1 MIYPSNF
8 ENKIQFS
15 EIRSLLKGY
24 CLCQLGKDKVDE
36 MAFSGDVAVINT
48 MLRQTRE
55 FRRLQEESDDFPLQF
70 FFDMRESVKRIRLEG
85 THLEENEIFDL
96 RRSLETIAAIVR
108 FLDRGSDEGV
118 YDYPTLHELTEGVLT
133 FPEILHRIDQILDKY
148 GKVKD
153 SASPALADIRMQ
165 LHKAEGSVSRTLYSI
180 LRAAQSEGLVDKDV
194 TPTVRDGRLVVPIAP
209 GLKRKIK
216 GIVHDES
223 STGKTVFVEPTEVVD
238 ANNRIRELEAEE
250 RREVVRILV
259 DFTKLVR
266 PYVNEIIY
274 AYLLLAEIDFIRARA
289 EFAALVGGIEPEV
302 QAAPVIDWISSRHPL
317 LWLALKK
324 QDKPVVPLD
333 ITLTRDRHILII
345 SGPNAGG
352 KSVCLKTVGLLQ
364 YMLQCGLSVPMSER
378 STVGVFKN
386 LMIDIGDEQSIENDL
401 STYSSH
407 LLNMKN
413 MMRQANDGTL
423 LLIDE
428 FGTGTEPQ
436 IGGAMAEAVLNQ
448 FVKKQAWGV
457 ITTHYQNL
465 KHYADSHDGIAN
477 GAMLYD
483 RHEMRPLFQLAIGQ
497 PGSSFAIEIAR
508 KTGIPEEVI
517 KEASEMVGS
526 DYIQSDKYLQ
536 DIVRDKR
543 YWENKRQ
550 NVHQR
555 EKELERTVARYE
567 KEIADLEQSRKD
579 ILRKAKEQAEELLK
593 ESNKKIENAIREIR
607 ESQAEKEETKRIRE
621 ELNEFKAGVSE
632 IDAKANDDLIA
643 KKIRQIQERKERH
656 KKHKDEKAERE
667 RQAAAKLREAAS
679 KAAKKEGRNLEV
691 GDSVKIKGL
700 STVGKIESM
709 DGRNATVIF
718 GGMRTKM
725 PASRLEYVDMAE
737 AKKED
742 VAPVFNVSRE
752 TRETIDNRKLNFHQ
766 DLDVRGMRGDEALN
780 AVMYFIDDAC
790 LVGMSRVR
798 ILHGKGNGILRQ
810 LIRQYLATVPSVT
823 SFRDEHVQ
831 FGGAGITVVDIG

>member
-118 YDYPTLHELTEGVLT
+118 YDYPTLHELTDGVLT
-133 FPEILHRIDQILDKY
+133 FPEILRRIDQILDKY

-180 LRAAQSEGLVDKDV
+180 LRAAQSDGLVDKDV

-223 STGKTVFVEPTEVVD
+223 STGKTVFVEPTEVVE

-289 EFAALVGGIEPEV
+289 EFAVLVGGIEPEV

-691 GDSVKIKGL
+691 GDSVKIRGL

-709 DGRNATVIF
+709 DGKNATVIF
-718 GGMRTKM
+718 GSMRTKM

>member
-118 YDYPTLHELTEGVLT
+118 YDYPTLHELTDGVLT
-133 FPEILHRIDQILDKY
+133 FPEILRRIDQILDKY

-223 STGKTVFVEPTEVVD
+223 STGKTVFVEPTEVVE

-289 EFAALVGGIEPEV
+289 EFAVLVGGIEPEV

-428 FGTGTEPQ
+428 FGTGREPQ

-691 GDSVKIKGL
+691 GDSVKIRGL

-709 DGRNATVIF
+709 DGKNATVIF

-725 PASRLEYVDMAE
+725 PASRLEYVEMAE
-737 AKKED
+737 AKNED

>member
-55 FRRLQEESDDFPLQF
+55 FRRLQDESDDFPLQF

-133 FPEILHRIDQILDKY
+133 FPEILRRIDQILDKY

-223 STGKTVFVEPTEVVD
+223 STGKTVFVEPTEVVE

-709 DGRNATVIF
+709 DGKNATVIF

-725 PASRLEYVDMAE
+725 PASRLEYADMAE

>member
-133 FPEILHRIDQILDKY
+133 FPEILRRIDQILDKY

-153 SASPALADIRMQ
+153 SASLALADIRMQ

-223 STGKTVFVEPTEVVD
+223 STGKTVFVEPTEVVE

-709 DGRNATVIF
+709 DGKNATVIF

-725 PASRLEYVDMAE
+725 PASRLEYADMAE

>member
-55 FRRLQEESDDFPLQF
+55 FRRLQEDSDDFPLQF
-70 FFDMRESVKRIRLEG
+70 FFDMRESIKRIRLEG

-108 FLDRGSDEGV
+108 FLDRGSDDGV

-133 FPEILHRIDQILDKY
+133 FPEILRRIDQILDKY

-165 LHKAEGSVSRTLYSI
+165 LHKAEGSVSRTLYNI

-223 STGKTVFVEPTEVVD
+223 STGKTVFVEPAEVVE

-679 KAAKKEGRNLEV
+679 KAAKKDGRNLEV

-709 DGRNATVIF
+709 DGKNATVIF

>member
-36 MAFSGDVAVINT
+36 MAFSSDVAVINT

-153 SASPALADIRMQ
+153 SASPALADIRLQ

-223 STGKTVFVEPTEVVD
+223 STGKTVFVEPTEVVE

-289 EFAALVGGIEPEV
+289 EFAVLVGGIEPEV

-709 DGRNATVIF
+709 DGKNATVIF

>member
-70 FFDMRESVKRIRLEG
+70 FFDMRESVKRIRLEE

-133 FPEILHRIDQILDKY
+133 FPEILRRIDQILDKY

-165 LHKAEGSVSRTLYSI
+165 LHKAEGSVSRTLYNI

-223 STGKTVFVEPTEVVD
+223 STGKTVFVEPTEVVE

-709 DGRNATVIF
+709 DGKNATVIF

>member
-36 MAFSGDVAVINT
+36 MAFSSDVAVINT

-133 FPEILHRIDQILDKY
+133 FPEILRRIDQILDKY

-223 STGKTVFVEPTEVVD
+223 STGKTVFVEPTEVVE

-413 MMRQANDGTL
+413 MMRQANDCTL

-709 DGRNATVIF
+709 DGKNATVIF

>member
-133 FPEILHRIDQILDKY
+133 FPEILRRIDQILDKY

-153 SASPALADIRMQ
+153 SASPALAAIRMQ

-223 STGKTVFVEPTEVVD
+223 STGKTVFVEPTEVVE

-709 DGRNATVIF
+709 DGKNATVIF

-725 PASRLEYVDMAE
+725 PASRLEYADMAE

>member
-133 FPEILHRIDQILDKY
+133 FPEILRRIDQILDKY

-153 SASPALADIRMQ
+153 SASPALADIRLQ

-223 STGKTVFVEPTEVVD
+223 STGKTVFVEPTEVVE

-679 KAAKKEGRNLEV
+679 KAAKKDGRNLEV

-709 DGRNATVIF
+709 DGKNATVIF

>member
-133 FPEILHRIDQILDKY
+133 FPEILRRIDQILDKY

-180 LRAAQSEGLVDKDV
+180 LRAAQSDGLVDKDV

-223 STGKTVFVEPTEVVD
+223 STGKTVFVEPTEVVE

-289 EFAALVGGIEPEV
+289 EFAVLVGGIEPKV

-709 DGRNATVIF
+709 DGKNATVIF

-725 PASRLEYVDMAE
+725 PASRLEYVDMEE